1 MSNAS
6 SHSFYF
12 SADDSLPEDEESA
25 RSTTPGGK
33 EEVQWEVV
41 AQMPGLLPA
50 RIVADRL
57 RSEGIPVRFWQES
70 VGQAFGMTVGPL
82 GTGYVAVPE
91 ELAERAL
98 EILEENDAA
107 AGKLDGTI
115 DNEIW

>member
-1 MSNAS
+1 MSDAS
-6 SHSFYF
+6 AHSFYF
-12 SADDSLPEDEESA
+12 SADNSLPEDDERA
-25 RSTTPGGK
+25 ASTTPGGK

-91 ELAERAL
+91 ALAERAL
-98 EILEENDAA
+98 EILEANDAA
-107 AGKLDGTI
+107 AGNVDDTI

>member
-1 MSNAS
+1 MSSAS

-25 RSTTPGGK
+25 TSTTPGGR

-41 AQMPGLLPA
+41 AEMPGLLPA

-70 VGQAFGMTVGPL
+70 VGQSFGMTVGPL

-91 ELAERAL
+91 ALAERAL
-98 EILEENDAA
+98 EILEANDAA
-107 AGKLDGTI
+107 AGNMDGTT

>member
-1 MSNAS
+1 MSSAS
-6 SHSFYF
+6 SHSLYF
-12 SADDSLPEDEESA
+12 SADDSLPEDEERAATS
-25 RSTTPGGK
+25 TPGGK
-33 EEVQWEVV
+33 EEIQWEVV

-91 ELAERAL
+91 GLVKQAL
-98 EILEENDAA
+98 EILEADDAA
-107 AGKLDGTI
+107 AGKLDDTI

>member
-1 MSNAS
+1 MSDAS
-6 SHSFYF
+6 AHSFYF
-12 SADDSLPEDEESA
+12 SADNSLPEDEESA
-25 RSTTPGGK
+25 TSTTPGGK

-91 ELAERAL
+91 ALVERAL
-98 EILEENDAA
+98 KILEANDAA
-107 AGKLDGTI
+107 AGTVDGTI
-115 DNEIW
+115 DNDVW

>member
-12 SADDSLPEDEESA
+12 SAGDSLPDDEKEVGA
-25 RSTTPGGK
+25 TTPGGR

-91 ELAERAL
+91 GFADQAL
-98 EILEENDAA
+98 EILDADDVDP
-107 AGKLDGTI
+107 GKLDETI
-115 DNEIW
+115 DNEI

>member
-1 MSNAS
+1 MSNAIS
-6 SHSFYF
+6 PSFFF
-12 SADDSLPEDEESA
+12 SADDSLPDEDENA
-25 RSTTPGGK
+25 TSTTPGGG
-33 EEVQWEVV
+33 EEVQWEIV

-70 VGQAFGMTVGPL
+70 VGQSFGMTVGPL

-91 ELAERAL
+91 SLAERAL
-98 EILEENDAA
+98 EILEADDAA
-107 AGKLDGTI
+107 AGNLDGTI

>member
-1 MSNAS
+1 MSDAS
-6 SHSFYF
+6 AHSFYF
-12 SADDSLPEDEESA
+12 SADDLLPEDEESA
-25 RSTTPGGK
+25 ASTTPGGK

-57 RSEGIPVRFWQES
+57 HSEGIPVRFWQES

-91 ELAERAL
+91 ALVERAL
-98 EILEENDAA
+98 EILEANDAA
-107 AGKLDGTI
+107 ADNVDGTI
-115 DNEIW
+115 DNDIW

>member
-1 MSNAS
+1 MSQAS

-12 SADDSLPEDEESA
+12 SADDSLPEDEESTGT
-25 RSTTPGGK
+25 TTPGGK

-57 RSEGIPVRFWQES
+57 RSEGIPVRIWQES

-91 ELAERAL
+91 AMAEQAL
-98 EILEENDAA
+98 EILEANDAA
-107 AGKLDGTI
+107 AGELDGTS

>member
-1 MSNAS
+1 MSDAS
-6 SHSFYF
+6 AHSFYF
-12 SADDSLPEDEESA
+12 SADDSLPEEEESVA
-25 RSTTPGGK
+25 STTPGGR

-50 RIVADRL
+50 RIVAERL
-57 RSEGIPVRFWQES
+57 RSEGIPVRYWQES

-91 ELAERAL
+91 ALAEQAL
-98 EILEENDAA
+98 EILEADDAA
-107 AGKLDGTI
+107 AGKLDDTI